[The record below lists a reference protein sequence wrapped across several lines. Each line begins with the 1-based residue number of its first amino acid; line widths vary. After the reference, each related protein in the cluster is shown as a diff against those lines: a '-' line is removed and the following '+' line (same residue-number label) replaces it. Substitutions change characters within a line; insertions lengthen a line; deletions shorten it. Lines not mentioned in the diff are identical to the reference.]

1 MDAGE
6 SLTSLAAAN
15 DIDTYPEDD
24 SCGSSAVC
32 ADSAELTRKAE
43 IMPGEDLHAALL
55 ASCPPG
61 SRDRATGSA
70 VDVSTDDRTGAASRV
85 HRK

>member
-1 MDAGE
+1 MTRTEKDERCETG
-6 SLTSLAAAN
+6 
-15 DIDTYPEDD
+15 
-24 SCGSSAVC
+24 AVC

-85 HRK
+85 RRN